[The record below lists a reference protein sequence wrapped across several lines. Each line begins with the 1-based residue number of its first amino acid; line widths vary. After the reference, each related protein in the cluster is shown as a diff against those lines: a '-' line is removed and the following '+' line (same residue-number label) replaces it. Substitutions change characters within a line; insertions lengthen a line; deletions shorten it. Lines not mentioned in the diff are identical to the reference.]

1 MKAFEEMGWE
11 DLGKAGL
18 YSPNGGPCM
27 YHDGA
32 LTAYGIVAIQDR
44 LLGMGYD
51 VMLRRRVADTVWL
64 YGHDGSAGFRGYDL
78 TAALEWAVEQ
88 EEKTG

>member
-11 DLGKAGL
+11 DLGKAWL

-51 VMLRRRVADTVWL
+51 VMLRRRAKDTVWL
-64 YGHDGSAGFRGYDL
+64 YADGDAGFRGDTL
-78 TAALEWAVEQ
+78 PAALEWAVEQ
-88 EEKTG
+88 EGKTG